1 MPYKQKKD
9 KEAGKN
15 KDKGKNGQGKELES
29 GDENN
34 KVTGGPPGGSTP
46 PPPTLINKMKYQS
59 GGPVIKKDKRQ
70 NSSRFN
76 ISKNCELQKLP
87 FIAAKLKVHINP
99 KFLNNNS

>member
-1 MPYKQKKD
+1 M
-9 KEAGKN
+9 
-15 KDKGKNGQGKELES
+15 
-29 GDENN
+29 
-34 KVTGGPPGGSTP
+34 TGGPPGGSTP

-87 FIAAKLKVHINP
+87 FIAGKHIIIIHYLIGFIDNP
-99 KFLNNNS
+99 FINYSYLLYFIS